1 MTKGFTSF
9 GMSEDDFKEMI
20 SDILDKKLEPVL
32 NKIQPV
38 NSNQKNDYQK
48 DFLTREE
55 VIKEF
60 SVCSTKLYELKKA
73 GILVPK
79 NFAGGARDY
88 YFRKDLLK
96 HFD

>member
-1 MTKGFTSF
+1 MSKGFTSF
-9 GMSEDDFKEMI
+9 GISEDDFKEMI
-20 SDILDKKLEPVL
+20 SEILDSKLELVL
-32 NKIQPV
+32 NKILQE

-73 GILVPK
+73 CVLVPK
-79 NFAGGARDY
+79 NFAGGGRDY

-96 HFD
+96 HFN